1 MVCHYGVVY
10 ENEIGIRSGRK
21 AIMITGTRKAL
32 IVFLSVLVMILS
44 AGCAEADQSK
54 PDIEAENPYMTEA
67 ISEALDGIHN
77 GHGGPFGCVIVK
89 DDEIIGRGHNMVL
102 KNNDSTAHGEIIA
115 IRNAEQALKSYDLSG
130 CTLYTTGEPCP
141 MCLYAILWAN
151 IDTVYYGCT
160 IEDNAEIGFRDQDF
174 DALAGGREE
183 LSGYMTCIDR
193 EACLE
198 LFEEYKQSE
207 HTVY

>member
-1 MVCHYGVVY
+1 MSFGLVY

-21 AIMITGTRKAL
+21 GIMITGTRKAL
-32 IVFLSVLVMILS
+32 IVFL
-44 AGCAEADQSK
+44 K
-54 PDIEAENPYMTEA
+54 EA

-102 KNNDSTAHGEIIA
+102 KNNDSTAHGEIVA
-115 IRNAEQALKSYDLSG
+115 IRNAEKALKSYDLSG

-151 IDTVYYGCT
+151 IDAVYYGCT

-174 DALAGGREE
+174 DELAGRQG
-183 LSGYMTCIDR
+183 G
-193 EACLE
+193 
-198 LFEEYKQSE
+198 
-207 HTVY
+207 TV